1 MFRCKSRISG
11 VCFITQDAQSP
22 FLFCCS
28 REPLVLCPKEKSFF
42 GHGLGEPN
50 HRIRTPANSNA
61 RGHVA
66 KPRPAWAA
74 LLRGRP
80 GAEPQAWELLHA
92 AALLPRC
99 AHGLAFARGG
109 ICGWRC
115 AGCGCAVARGCGQ
128 CILGG
133 LLIDPYHEASISWLS
148 LDSCPNSPAATK
160 YGRGSAPMV
169 PFWGRYTTHFRTY
182 FSGDWDAGF

>member
-11 VCFITQDAQSP
+11 DCFITQDAQSP

-74 LLRGRP
+74 LLRRRP

-92 AALLPRC
+92 AALLPRRARSGVGVC
-99 AHGLAFARGG
+99 AGGVLRVALRGLLLRGG
-109 ICGWRC
+109 EGVRSINP
-115 AGCGCAVARGCGQ
+115 GC
-128 CILGG
+128 L
-133 LLIDPYHEASISWLS
+133 
-148 LDSCPNSPAATK
+148 K
-160 YGRGSAPMV
+160 APTSFLFDV
-169 PFWGRYTTHFRTY
+169 IPRNQY
-182 FSGDWDAGF
+182 FLV